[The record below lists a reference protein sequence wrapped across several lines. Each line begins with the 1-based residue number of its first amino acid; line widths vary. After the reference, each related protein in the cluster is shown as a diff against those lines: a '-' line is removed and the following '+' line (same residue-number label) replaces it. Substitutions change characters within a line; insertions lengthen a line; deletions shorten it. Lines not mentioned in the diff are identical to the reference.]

1 MPLHFDPKRQTYR
14 IPGASLLPPTSFT
27 PDEAL
32 ALVGLAQELGQNAGL
47 PFYEPARRAALKLES
62 SLPVRLR
69 DYLRDVRP
77 AVSIQLAP
85 VNPLADSQPYFD
97 QIVESLAQK
106 QNLRIRYDSL
116 TEWKVI
122 ATKLSPY
129 QLLFS
134 RRSWYV
140 IGRSSLHRSVRTFNI
155 GRIRTLVGL
164 AERYTIPRGFSLQKY
179 LRNAWHL
186 IPEKGADQK
195 VIIRFKPMVAQNVA
209 EVNWHRTQR
218 IEWHKSGAID
228 YHVTVSGLG
237 EITWWVLGY
246 GDQAEVLAPVELRRR
261 VALHARR
268 LAIQYKDEPEEKT

>member
-1 MPLHFDPKRQTYR
+1 MQFDSQRQTYR

-27 PDEAL
+27 SDEAL
-32 ALVGLAQELGQNAGL
+32 ALVGLAQELGQSPGL

-62 SLPVRLR
+62 SLPVKLR

-85 VNPLADSQPYFD
+85 VNPLGDSQPYFD
-97 QIVESLAQK
+97 QILESIAHRQSI
-106 QNLRIRYDSL
+106 RIRYDSL

-122 ATKLSPY
+122 HTKLSPY

-140 IGRSSLHRSVRTFNI
+140 IGRSSLHRSVRTFNV
-155 GRIRTLVGL
+155 GRIKTLVGL
-164 AERYTIPRGFSLQKY
+164 SEMYSVPRGFTLEKY
-179 LRNAWHL
+179 LGNAWHL

-195 VIIRFKPMVAQNVA
+195 VAIRFQPLVAQNVA

-228 YHVTVSGLG
+228 FHATVSGLG

-246 GDQAEVLAPVELRRR
+246 GDQAEVLSPPELRRR
-261 VALHARR
+261 VAQHARQ
-268 LAIQYKDEPEEKT
+268 LAERYKDVPHEEA